1 MDDYNVNEEV
11 FEAEEYEGSK
21 DYTTLIGVGVIAAGG
36 ALAYEGVK
44 QGGKLAKRGW
54 EKWVTPRIEAAREAK
69 DKKAAEKAAKKAE
82 AESTEAE

>member
-1 MDDYNVNEEV
+1 MDEYNVNEEV
-11 FEAEEYEGSK
+11 YEETEFESGK

-54 EKWVTPRIEAAREAK
+54 EKWVAPKIEAAREAK
-69 DKKAAEKAAKKAE
+69 NKKAAEKAAKAE
-82 AESTEAE
+82 TSDAE

>member
-1 MDDYNVNEEV
+1 MDEYNENEV
-11 FEAEEYEGSK
+11 FEEPEFESGK

-54 EKWVTPRIEAAREAK
+54 DKWIAPKIATAREKADAK
-69 DKKAAEKAAKKAE
+69 IAAKKAE
-82 AESTEAE
+82 KEAESDKTE